1 MQPGFGQKEN
11 SEKMKENDEGPER
24 TALLQFNRNIM
35 LYH

>member
-24 TALLQFNRNIM
+24 TAWNNLKGI
-35 LYH
+35 